1 MRTLF
6 GFTMAVFLLAPVGC
20 AGDSTYADKLPPTPP
35 PPTTFIVF
43 TDVTLSLIPEERDSV
58 RSATRQVIR
67 LLPSEATLYVFPL
80 LEDVERSPALLYGRL
95 PKALSTRDSFDL
107 SQAKTKWQS
116 DIATKLDAISAGPAE
131 GRKRTCISGALRKA
145 EVIARDVARPA
156 RTEIIIVS
164 DMLEDCSQ
172 SLAGGQV
179 SLERKSIA
187 KEVEVARALPEKLLD
202 LRGASVTA
210 LLPTIPMGKQNTVRP
225 PVHELTAFWRAVLDR
240 CGDDVNTFRLT
251 TEIPERLKKLEAERQ
266 GGL

>member
-1 MRTLF
+1 MKPPL
-6 GFTMAVFLLAPVGC
+6 VFATASCVILAAACG
-20 AGDSTYADKLPPTPP
+20 GDPTYASKPTAPPSPP
-35 PPTTFIVF
+35 TFIVF
-43 TDVTLSLIPEERDSV
+43 ADVTLSLTPEERDSV
-58 RSATRQVIR
+58 RSSIEQVVK

-80 LEDVERSPALLYGRL
+80 LEDVERAPALFHGRL

-107 SQAKTKWQS
+107 SQAKAKWQR
-116 DIATKLDAISAGPAE
+116 DIAAKLGQFTAGPAE

-156 RTEIIIVS
+156 RAEIIIVS

-187 KEVEVARALPEKLLD
+187 SEVQAARTLPDKLLD

-210 LLPTIPMGKQNTVRP
+210 LLPTVPMGKQNTARP
-225 PVHELTAFWRAVLDR
+225 PVHELAAFWREVLDR
-240 CGDDVNTFRLT
+240 CGDDKETFRLT
-251 TEIPERLKKLEAERQ
+251 TEIPERLKKFEGERQ